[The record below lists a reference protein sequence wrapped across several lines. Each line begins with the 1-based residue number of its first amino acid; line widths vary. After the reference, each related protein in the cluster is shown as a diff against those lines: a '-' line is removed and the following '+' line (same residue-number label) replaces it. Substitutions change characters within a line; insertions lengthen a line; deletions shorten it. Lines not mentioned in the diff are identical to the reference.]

1 MRASAHSKSS
11 KAHLLMN
18 ECKRALVTGGT
29 GYVGSMLVRR
39 LVADGWDVHLIVRS
53 NTDKAVL
60 ATVAE
65 RITFHVHDGGT
76 ANMCEI
82 VAAARPD
89 IVFHLASLF
98 LAQHKVSD
106 VEALVNSNILFSVQL
121 AEAMASNGVRHLINT
136 GTSWQHYENEIYNP
150 VNLYAATKQAFESLL
165 AYYVE
170 AHGFVV
176 TTLALFDTYGPGDWR
191 QKLIALLWK
200 TAAAGEPLAMSPG
213 EQLIDL
219 VHIDDVVEAF
229 MLAAQQ
235 LSEREHGYQS
245 FGVSSG
251 QSMRLRDLVA
261 RFEKATGTDVPIH
274 WAGRPYR
281 PREVMSP
288 WTNFDAVPGWQPRI
302 PFETGIL
309 QTRPTTARGI

>member
-1 MRASAHSKSS
+1 
-11 KAHLLMN
+11 MN
-18 ECKRALVTGGT
+18 ERKRALVTGGT

-39 LVADGWDVHLIVRS
+39 LVADGWDVHLIVRP
-53 NTDKAVL
+53 NTDKKVL
-60 ATVAE
+60 APVAE
-65 RITFHVHDGGT
+65 HIECHVHGGSSQGI
-76 ANMCEI
+76 CDI

-89 IVFHLASLF
+89 VVFHLASLF

-106 VEALVNSNILFSVQL
+106 VEALVNSNVLFSVQL

-136 GTSWQHYENEIYNP
+136 GTSWQYYENEAYNP

-165 AYYVE
+165 AYYVA

-200 TAAAGEPLAMSPG
+200 TADSSEPLAMSPG
-213 EQLIDL
+213 EQSIDL
-219 VHIDDVVEAF
+219 VHIDDVVAAF
-229 MLAAQQ
+229 VLSAQQ
-235 LSEREHGYQS
+235 LAGKASGHTHY
-245 FGVSSG
+245 GVSSG
-251 QSMRLRDLVA
+251 RPMLLRDLVK
-261 RFEKATGTDVPIH
+261 RFEKATGAAVPIL
-274 WAGRPYR
+274 WGARPYR

-288 WTNFDAVPGWQPRI
+288 WTDFNPVPGWHPRT

-309 QTRPTTARGI
+309 QTRPPVAREN